1 MFVRRYDVYLC
12 MSCMC
17 MFVRDVYFQNM
28 YRRYSILSIHLCIL
42 DPCPICAPHII
53 ARPMRWNGSVT
64 TRNNRNEIINESM
77 DNDMKFVS
85 TVTVWK

>member
-1 MFVRRYDVYLC
+1 MFVRRYDMYMVC

-17 MFVRDVYFQNM
+17 MFVRVFSKQGTEG
-28 YRRYSILSIHLCIL
+28 IPFTIPLCIL